1 MKKLPLSL
9 LLLGLGVLRAGVL
22 PDFKAS
28 DILVLQD
35 GFIALKIEN
44 SATQDYRVPV
54 QSREKIFLSLA
65 INGVKRAEY
74 KIKAIDTTIFLKS
87 SFIVF
92 KTNFR
97 AGQPLMI
104 RVEVNGE
111 KAVPETDFSN
121 NILEKE
127 IGPQL

>member
-1 MKKLPLSL
+1 MKKLPLIL
-9 LLLGLGVLRAGVL
+9 LLALKVLPAGEL
-22 PDFKAS
+22 PDFKIS

-44 SATQDYRVPV
+44 SSIQDYALPAA
-54 QSREKIFLSLA
+54 SRDRIFLSLA

-74 KIKAIDTTIFLKS
+74 KIKAVDPTVFLRS

-97 AGQPLMI
+97 AGQPMQI
-104 RVEVNGE
+104 KVEVNGE
-111 KAVPETDFSN
+111 KAVPESDFSN
-121 NILEKE
+121 NILQKE
-127 IGPQL
+127 LRPQL

>member
-1 MKKLPLSL
+1 MKKLPLL
-9 LLLGLGVLRAGVL
+9 LLLALRVLPAGEW
-22 PDFKAS
+22 PDFKIS

-44 SATQDYRVPV
+44 SAMKDFALPAA
-54 QSREKIFLSLA
+54 SRDRIFLTLA

-74 KIKAIDTTIFLKS
+74 KFKAIDTTIFLKN

-97 AGQPLMI
+97 AGQPLRI

-111 KAVPETDFSN
+111 KAVPESDFSN
-121 NILEKE
+121 NVLEKDLR
-127 IGPQL
+127 PRF